1 MLYCV
6 ATTAVT
12 FLSDEQFS
20 TSMSIGDS
28 NFQEA
33 PGQETE
39 EGLARVPCIL
49 GAAFPISSMQE
60 VKEEIGRD

>member
-20 TSMSIGDS
+20 TSVSIGNS

-39 EGLARVPCIL
+39 EGLTRVPCIL
-49 GAAFPISSMQE
+49 GAALPISNMQK
-60 VKEEIGRD
+60 VKEETGRD